1 MATAEKHI
9 IINAPPEKIWDLVKD
24 PIRWHT
30 WFEGAAQP
38 KSVQG
43 DGGVGTVVE
52 TGMTV
57 ANIPMPAKI
66 TVVEAVPPVR
76 WKGEFTSPASAGHQL
91 WTYEKVDGGTKL
103 TLHIEANLSG
113 PAKLAEGMV
122 VKSFEQM
129 ADKTLANVK
138 VMAEA

>member
-24 PIRWHT
+24 PTKWHT
-30 WFEGAAQP
+30 WFVGAAAP

-66 TVVEAVPPVR
+66 TVVEAVHPVR
-76 WKGEFTSPASAGHQL
+76 WKGDFTSPASEGYQL
-91 WTYEKVDGGTKL
+91 WMYEKVDGGTKL
-103 TLHIEANLSG
+103 TFRIEANLSG
-113 PAKLAEGMV
+113 PAKLAEGLV
-122 VKSFEQM
+122 IKSFEQM
-129 ADKTLANVK
+129 ADKTLTNVK
-138 VMAEA
+138 ALAEA